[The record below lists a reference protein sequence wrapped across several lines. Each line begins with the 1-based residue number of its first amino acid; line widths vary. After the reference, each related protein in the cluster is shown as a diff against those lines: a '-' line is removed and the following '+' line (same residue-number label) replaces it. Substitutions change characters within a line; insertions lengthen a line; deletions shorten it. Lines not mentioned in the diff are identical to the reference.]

1 MKNILIPFD
10 FSKYA
15 QSAAKTGA
23 SLARKTGAQINLLH
37 VVYAPPEWDRMPV
50 GMQQG
55 YPEIEARMVEAE
67 IKLDKVAASALFN
80 GLTVQTFVYSGVAH
94 EQIVQFA
101 KAYKM
106 DIIIMGA
113 HGAGESDKLFVGSTA
128 QHVLRKSSIPVL
140 SVKKEYAPKPL
151 KKILFPTNFEESSL
165 SPLNTVKN
173 LAADLKASISL
184 LFVNTPFNFYDTP
197 SAESKMSDLVPV
209 QRAVKFYSF
218 IYNDF
223 DKEKG
228 ILNFAKRHKMDLIA
242 MVTHN
247 RKGRPNYQ
255 LGVTETLLYHTNI
268 PVLSMVMK

>member
-1 MKNILIPFD
+1 MRNILIPFD

-23 SLARKTGAQINLLH
+23 ALARKTGAQLNLLH
-37 VVYAPPEWDRMPV
+37 VVYAPPEWDRMTV
-50 GMQQG
+50 SMQQN
-55 YPEIEARMVEAE
+55 YPEVEARMVDAE
-67 IKLDKVAASALFN
+67 IKLDKYAEDDTFKGVN
-80 GLTVQTFVYSGVAH
+80 VQTFVYSGVAH
-94 EQIVQFA
+94 EQIIQFA

-106 DIIIMGA
+106 DLIIMGA

-128 QHVLRKSSIPVL
+128 QRIMRKATVPVL
-140 SVKKEYAPKPL
+140 SVKKEYTPKAI
-151 KKILFPTNFEESSL
+151 KKILFPSDFEEGSMNS
-165 SPLNTVKN
+165 LNTVKN
-173 LAADLKASISL
+173 LAADLHASITL

-197 SAESKMSDLVPV
+197 SAEARMADFIPV
-209 QRAVKFYSF
+209 QRAVKFHSF

-228 ILNFAKRHKMDLIA
+228 ILNFARQKKMDLIA

-255 LGVTETLLYHTNI
+255 LGVTETLLYHTDI

>member
-1 MKNILIPFD
+1 MKNILVPFD

-23 SLARKTGAQINLLH
+23 ALARKTGAQLNLLH
-37 VVYAPPEWDRMPV
+37 VVYAPPEWDRMTV
-50 GMQQG
+50 SMQQN
-55 YPEIEARMVEAE
+55 YPEVEARMVDAE
-67 IKLDKVAASALFN
+67 IKLDKYAESEIFK
-80 GLTVQTFVYSGVAH
+80 GIDVQTFVYSGVAH
-94 EQIVQFA
+94 EQIIQFA

-106 DIIIMGA
+106 DLIIMGA

-128 QHVLRKSSIPVL
+128 QRVMRKSTVPVL
-140 SVKKEYAPKPL
+140 SVKRDYTPKAI
-151 KKILFPTNFEESSL
+151 KKILFPSDFEEGSVNSL
-165 SPLNTVKN
+165 NLVKN
-173 LAADLKASISL
+173 LAADLNASITL

-197 SAESKMSDLVPV
+197 SAEARMADFIPV

-223 DKEKG
+223 DKERG
-228 ILNFAKRHKMDLIA
+228 ILSFARNKKMDLIA

-255 LGVTETLLYHTNI
+255 LGVTETLLYHTDI

>member
-10 FSKYA
+10 FSKFA

-23 SLARKTGAQINLLH
+23 SLARKTGAQLNLLH

-55 YPEIEARMVEAE
+55 YPEVEARLVEAE
-67 IKLDKVAASALFN
+67 IKLDKYAASEVFKGVN
-80 GLTVQTFVYSGVAH
+80 VQTFVYSGVAH
-94 EQIVQFA
+94 EQISQFA
-101 KAYKM
+101 KAYNM
-106 DIIIMGA
+106 DLIIMGA
-113 HGAGESDKLFVGSTA
+113 HGSGDSDKLFVGSTA
-128 QHVLRKSSIPVL
+128 QHVIRKSHIPVL
-140 SVKKEYAPKPL
+140 SVKKEYTPKSI
-151 KKILFPTNFEESSL
+151 KKILFPTDFEDGGMSS
-165 SPLNTVKN
+165 LNTVKN

-197 SAESKMSDLVPV
+197 SAERKMTDLIPV

-223 DKEKG
+223 DREKG
-228 ILNFAKRHKMDLIA
+228 ILNFAKNRKMDMIA

-268 PVLSMVMK
+268 PILSMVMR

>member
-1 MKNILIPFD
+1 MKTILIPFD

-23 SLARKTGAQINLLH
+23 SLARKTGAQLSLLY

-50 GMQQG
+50 GMQQSF
-55 YPEIEARMVEAE
+55 PEVEARMVEAE
-67 IKLDKVAASALFN
+67 IKLDKFAASELFK
-80 GLTVQTFVYSGVAH
+80 GLSVQTFVYSGVAH

-106 DIIIMGA
+106 DLIIMGA
-113 HGAGESDKLFVGSTA
+113 HGAGESDRLFVGSTA
-128 QHVLRKSSIPVL
+128 QRVIRKANIPVL
-140 SVKKEYAPKPL
+140 SVKKEYSPKAI
-151 KKILFPTNFEESSL
+151 KKILFPSDFDEGAINT
-165 SPLNTVKN
+165 LNTVKN

-197 SAESKMSDLVPV
+197 SAEERMADFIPV
-209 QRAVKFYSF
+209 QRTVKFYTF

-228 ILNFAKRHKMDLIA
+228 ILNFARNKKMDLIA

-255 LGVTETLLYHTNI
+255 LGVTETLLYHTDI
-268 PVLSMVMK
+268 PVLSIVMK

>member
-10 FSKYA
+10 FSKCA
-15 QSAAKTGA
+15 QSAAKTAA
-23 SLARKTGAQINLLH
+23 SLARKTGAQLNLLH

-50 GMQQG
+50 GMQQT
-55 YPEIEARMVEAE
+55 YPEVEARMVEAE
-67 IKLDKVAASALFN
+67 IKLDKYAAGDLFKN
-80 GLTVQTFVYSGVAH
+80 LQVQTFVYSGVAH
-94 EQIVQFA
+94 EQIIQFA

-106 DIIIMGA
+106 DLIVMGA

-128 QHVLRKSSIPVL
+128 QRIIRKSHVPVL
-140 SVKKEYAPKPL
+140 SVKKEYTPKAI
-151 KKILFPTNFEESSL
+151 KKILFPSDFEEGSIGS
-165 SPLNTVKN
+165 LNTVKN
-173 LAADLKASISL
+173 LAADLQASISL

-197 SAESKMSDLVPV
+197 SAERKMAECIPV

-223 DKEKG
+223 DREKG
-228 ILNFAKRHKMDLIA
+228 ILNFARNKKMDLIA

-255 LGVTETLLYHTNI
+255 LGVTETLLYHTDM